1 MCIRDR
7 DRLALALGLLRELV
21 LEPVTAR
28 VSGSQRKSYAARE
41 GGDDQGP
48 VSYTHLDVYQRQAI
62 PFAALALLLGL
73 TACGSPAS
81 GSVQVGPD
89 ATVPDVPTA
98 AEHAAGQLEGAQ
110 QLDFNAGDVAAAIPS
125 LDPDAEY
132 LVYCR
137 SGNRSGQAIA
147 LMEQAG
153 FTDLTNL
160 GSLEQAADATGLP
173 IVK

>member
-1 MCIRDR
+1 MKR
-7 DRLALALGLLRELV
+7 AV
-21 LEPVTAR
+21 
-28 VSGSQRKSYAARE
+28 
-41 GGDDQGP
+41 
-48 VSYTHLDVYQRQAI
+48 AI

-73 TACGSPAS
+73 TACGSPAA
-81 GSVQVGPD
+81 GSVEVGAD
-89 ATVPDVPTA
+89 AIVLDVRTA
-98 AEHAAGQLEGAQ
+98 DEYAAGHLEGAQ

-125 LDPDAEY
+125 LDPDAVY

-153 FTDLTNL
+153 FGNLTNL

-173 IVK
+173 IVR